1 MIVILIGLLIIVS
14 FLLVILYGYPTGN
27 LEMLLGIGL
36 TISAVLIVAK
46 GIEYEN
52 NRRC

>member
-1 MIVILIGLLIIVS
+1 MIVLIIGLLIIMS
-14 FLLVILYGYPTGN
+14 FLLVILYGYPTGIT
-27 LEMLLGIGL
+27 ETLLGIGL

-46 GIEYEN
+46 GIEHEN